1 MVNGAASSLFQSM
14 PGQSATWQREILR
27 ALQTWVAAANID
39 VDLVSDSGASIG
51 TRGPTQGDSRFGD
64 IRVAARPLSDNVL
77 AITAPPGYLGGT
89 RSGDIVINSNK
100 VFSIGG
106 SANSYDLYSCMLQ
119 ECGHALGID
128 NSTDPASPMFETY
141 SGVRTGLT
149 AGDIADIQSL
159 YGSRTNDAFDNG
171 DGNQYSSTATALN
184 LPLGIALNSSLVAN
198 ASISTPGDV
207 DYYKVHTQLLN
218 FGGMT
223 VRLNAGSSLLAP
235 KVTVYGPS
243 GNVVGSAQ
251 SLNPQ
256 TGELVISLSSVQSLA
271 TYTIRVEA
279 ANSAFAVG
287 DYQLKVVFDPS
298 ALDFVF
304 NAVGQLRDDLHTDD
318 ILAAAFRLNT
328 TAGYTSQTHYS
339 QTATI
344 RDAYDVDVYVIR
356 SAVVSGNQ
364 QSAMTINV
372 RTLGQST
379 LDPMIVVYNAQQQQV
394 AAKIIVNDDG
404 TYTVQVNN
412 TTSNSDYF
420 VKIKSANAGG
430 TGNYQLDVDFRTVCI
445 DLQNYANDT
454 LELADG
460 CDHSHDDDFAESDDA
475 LRAGRDGQ
483 QRRQRPHDN
492 HGFNWR
498 GCGRAGIVGGTDDDS
513 RRILWRRHLYRAISG
528 DRPDR
533 RQRHELSLRSRWHSR
548 HRSHRTAHIE
558 RTIDRHDQFEH
569 RNRDLG
575 GVIRLAPFESMAGPS
590 A

>member
-1 MVNGAASSLFQSM
+1 
-14 PGQSATWQREILR
+14 
-27 ALQTWVAAANID
+27 
-39 VDLVSDSGASIG
+39 
-51 TRGPTQGDSRFGD
+51 
-64 IRVAARPLSDNVL
+64 
-77 AITAPPGYLGGT
+77 
-89 RSGDIVINSNK
+89 
-100 VFSIGG
+100 
-106 SANSYDLYSCMLQ
+106 MLQ

-128 NSTDPASPMFETY
+128 NSTDPASPMYETY

-171 DGNQYSSTATALN
+171 GGNQYSSTATALN
-184 LPLGIALNSSLVAN
+184 LPLGIALNSSLVVN

-235 KVTVYGPS
+235 KVTVYGPA

-256 TGELVISLSSVQSLA
+256 SGELVISLSSVQSLA

-287 DYQLKVVFDPS
+287 DYQLKVVFDPN

-420 VKIKSANAGG
+420 VKIKSANTGG
-430 TGNYQLDVDFRTVCI
+430 TGNYQLDVDFRTVSI
-445 DLQNYANDT
+445 NLQEYAKDSLSSPAAVTTRTMTISQSQTMHFALAATGNSGASVRMTIMDSSGAVVAVLESLVGQTTTLDAYFGADTYTVQFQAVVPTGVSAVDLAFDLDGTVVTDPIGPRTSNGQPTGTANSNQNT
-454 LELADG
+454 VTW
-460 CDHSHDDDFAESDDA
+460 
-475 LRAGRDGQ
+475 AG
-483 QRRQRPHDN
+483 
-492 HGFNWR
+492 
-498 GCGRAGIVGGTDDDS
+498 S
-513 RRILWRRHLYRAISG
+513 SG
-528 DRPDR
+528 
-533 RQRHELSLRSRWHSR
+533 
-548 HRSHRTAHIE
+548 
-558 RTIDRHDQFEH
+558 
-569 RNRDLG
+569 
-575 GVIRLAPFESMAGPS
+575 
-590 A
+590 